1 MHSKKFLIFMIAGVI
16 LGFLVGGY
24 LPGFALATSFIG
36 ELFLNGLKMI
46 VLPLIIVSIA
56 NSILNMKSL
65 ERFKQIGIKTFF
77 YYILTTSIA
86 VGIGIITVILLRPGE
101 GISLK
106 SEIPFQKEIS
116 FSIHDLIVNLLPSNL
131 FEALA
136 EFNVL
141 PIIVATILLSLA
153 ILSVEWKRELQLH
166 RLISELD
173 IALLRLTE
181 WIIEFA
187 PVGIFS
193 LIASKI
199 ASMGGAEA
207 IVPVLYSLGKYILTV
222 LIALS
227 VHAFIVLPAVYY
239 VFTMKN
245 PYVYIGKVKEALLT
259 AFATASSSAT
269 LPVTLKSV
277 TAAGVKRTVAEFT
290 LPLGATINMDGT
302 ALYEAVAVVFLAEAY
317 GIDLSLVQYLIIFLT
332 ATLAAIGAA
341 GIPEAGLVTMVLVLQ
356 SVGVPQE
363 GVGLILAVDWFLDRC
378 RTAVNVLGDTI
389 GTAIVDKYS
398 RLEA

>member
-1 MHSKKFLIFMIAGVI
+1 MHNRDFLLFMIAGVI
-16 LGFLVGGY
+16 LGFIVGGY

-36 ELFLNGLKMI
+36 ELFLNGLKMV

-65 ERFKQIGIKTFF
+65 ERFKRIGVKTFL
-77 YYILTTSIA
+77 YYTLTTSLA

-106 SEIPFQKEIS
+106 TETPFQKEVN
-116 FSIHDLIVNLLPSNL
+116 FSIHDLIVNLLPPNI

-173 IALLRLTE
+173 IALLKLTE
-181 WIIEFA
+181 WIIKFA
-187 PVGIFS
+187 PIGIFS

-199 ASMGGAEA
+199 ASMGGAET
-207 IVPVLYSLGKYILTV
+207 IVPVLYSLGKYVLTV
-222 LIALS
+222 LIALF
-227 VHAFIVLPAVYY
+227 VHAFVVLPAVYY
-239 VFTMKN
+239 VFTVKN
-245 PYVYIGKVKEALLT
+245 PYFYIGKVKEALLT

-317 GIDLSLVQYLIIFLT
+317 GIDLSMGQYLIIFLT

-389 GTAIVDKYS
+389 GAAIVDRYS
-398 RLEA
+398 KLEA

>member
-1 MHSKKFLIFMIAGVI
+1 MHSKNFLFFMIAGVI
-16 LGFLVGGY
+16 LGFIVGGY

-36 ELFLNGLKMI
+36 ELFLNGLKMV
-46 VLPLIIVSIA
+46 VLPLITVSIA

-65 ERFKQIGIKTFF
+65 ERFKRIGIKTFL
-77 YYILTTSIA
+77 YYTLTTSIA
-86 VGIGIITVILLRPGE
+86 VGIGIITVILLKPGE

-106 SEIPFQKEIS
+106 TETPFQKEVN
-116 FSIHDLIVNLLPSNL
+116 FSIHDLIVNLLPPNI

-153 ILSVEWKRELQLH
+153 ILSVEWKRDLQLH
-166 RLISELD
+166 KLISELD
-173 IALLRLTE
+173 IALLKLTE
-181 WIIEFA
+181 WIIKFA
-187 PVGIFS
+187 PIGIFS

-199 ASMGGAEA
+199 ASMGGAET
-207 IVPVLYSLGKYILTV
+207 IVPVLYSLGKYVLTV
-222 LIALS
+222 LIALLI
-227 VHAFIVLPAVYY
+227 HAFVVLPAVYY
-239 VFTMKN
+239 VFTTKN
-245 PYVYIGKVKEALLT
+245 PYSYIGKVKEALLT

-317 GIDLSLVQYLIIFLT
+317 GIDLSMGQYLIIFLT

-389 GTAIVDKYS
+389 GAAIVDRYS
-398 RLEA
+398 KLEA

>member
-1 MHSKKFLIFMIAGVI
+1 MHSKNFLLFMIAGVI

-36 ELFLNGLKMI
+36 ELFLNGLKMV
-46 VLPLIIVSIA
+46 VLPLITVSIA

-65 ERFKQIGIKTFF
+65 ERFKRIGIKTFL
-77 YYILTTSIA
+77 YYTLTTSIA
-86 VGIGIITVILLRPGE
+86 VGIGIITVILLKPGE

-106 SEIPFQKEIS
+106 TETPFQKEVN
-116 FSIHDLIVNLLPSNL
+116 FSIHDLIVNLLPPNI

-173 IALLRLTE
+173 IALLKLTE
-181 WIIEFA
+181 WIIKFA
-187 PVGIFS
+187 PIGIFS

-199 ASMGGAEA
+199 ASMGGAET
-207 IVPVLYSLGKYILTV
+207 IVPVLYSLGKYVLTV
-222 LIALS
+222 LIALLI
-227 VHAFIVLPAVYY
+227 HAFVVLPTVYY
-239 VFTMKN
+239 VFTKKN
-245 PYVYIGKVKEALLT
+245 PYFYIGKVKEALLT

-317 GIDLSLVQYLIIFLT
+317 GIDLSMGQYLIIFLT

-389 GTAIVDKYS
+389 GAAIVDKYS
-398 RLEA
+398 ELGA

>member
-277 TAAGVKRTVAEFT
+277 TAAGVKSTVAEFT

>member
-1 MHSKKFLIFMIAGVI
+1 MHNRNFLLFMIAGVI
-16 LGFLVGGY
+16 LGFIVGGY

-36 ELFLNGLKMI
+36 ELFLNGLKMV

-65 ERFKQIGIKTFF
+65 ERFKRIGVKTFL
-77 YYILTTSIA
+77 YYTLTTSLA

-106 SEIPFQKEIS
+106 TETPFQKEVN
-116 FSIHDLIVNLLPSNL
+116 FSIHDLIVNLLPPNI

-173 IALLRLTE
+173 IALLKLTE
-181 WIIEFA
+181 WIIKFA
-187 PVGIFS
+187 PIGIFS

-199 ASMGGAEA
+199 ASMGGAET
-207 IVPVLYSLGKYILTV
+207 IVPVLYSLGKYVLTV
-222 LIALS
+222 LIALF
-227 VHAFIVLPAVYY
+227 VHAFVILPAIYY

-245 PYVYIGKVKEALLT
+245 PYFYIGKVKEALLT

-317 GIDLSLVQYLIIFLT
+317 GIDLSMGQYLIIFLT

-389 GTAIVDKYS
+389 GAAIVDRYS
-398 RLEA
+398 KLEA